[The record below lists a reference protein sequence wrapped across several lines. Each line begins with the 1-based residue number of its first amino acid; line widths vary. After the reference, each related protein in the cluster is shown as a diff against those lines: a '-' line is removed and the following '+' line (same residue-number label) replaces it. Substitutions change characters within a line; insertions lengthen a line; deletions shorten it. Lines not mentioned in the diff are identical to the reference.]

1 MNHLLLI
8 LSLLTAI
15 SAHANDLTMF
25 SLKGPVDSL
34 CIVMDDA
41 GLTWQSEFKFDKK
54 GLLIEFDGIEV
65 DTERDKNNHIVDL
78 IIEDAE
84 DGDETVTI
92 ETKLEYDATGKVIKT
107 ITSSPDEEWTET
119 FSYDRNG
126 RLKSRNYTSP
136 EVTEQYTYT
145 YLKEDAQGNWTVR
158 EEKAVSMNQIITH
171 TRKIIYRAE

>member
-1 MNHLLLI
+1 M
-8 LSLLTAI
+8 
-15 SAHANDLTMF
+15 
-25 SLKGPVDSL
+25 
-34 CIVMDDA
+34 
-41 GLTWQSEFKFDKK
+41 
-54 GLLIEFDGIEV
+54 
-65 DTERDKNNHIVDL
+65 DL

-92 ETKLEYDATGKVIKT
+92 ETKLKYDAAGKVIKT